1 MYSNIFTCWL
11 FDGLAWTKFETT
23 CCGLCVLDEFEF
35 EASSIRSLASG
46 LSMFLCE
53 GLLFFLRMN
62 VTISIRKTK
71 TKAPKHATRMY
82 NVSLDKVWGLVAWPE
97 TKCTWL
103 ITEYLELPLAPSVFV
118 DQKSV
123 KIAKNSN
130 DFN

>member
-1 MYSNIFTCWL
+1 MYSTLFTCWL
-11 FDGLAWTKFETT
+11 LDGLAWTRFVTT

-46 LSMFLCE
+46 LSVFLCE

-62 VTISIRKTK
+62 VAISIRKTK

-97 TKCTWL
+97 TKYTWL
-103 ITEYLELPLAPSVFV
+103 IRDYLESPLVQAPSVFYR
-118 DQKSV
+118 S
-123 KIAKNSN
+123 KNSEN
-130 DFN
+130 SKKWW